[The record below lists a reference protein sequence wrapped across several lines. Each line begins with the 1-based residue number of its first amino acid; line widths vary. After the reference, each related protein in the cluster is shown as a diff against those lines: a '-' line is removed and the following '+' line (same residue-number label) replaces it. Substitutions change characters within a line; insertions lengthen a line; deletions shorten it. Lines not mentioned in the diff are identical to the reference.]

1 MLDAA
6 GADAGAPFEDALYAI
21 LDTQGDETACRWLDA
36 YFHSG
41 VSEEAAKSVSSTG
54 ENLLHRC
61 ARLGHEAACEKLV
74 AAGFDPTL
82 PNADGL
88 EPHRVALG
96 FHGEGAGAYRV
107 LEEAHRQAV
116 LGLSKGRV
124 REVAQWAETYK
135 ADVKHDETDAM
146 RSALAQ
152 KKGTVRERAQW
163 AESYKATVKKDET
176 EAMRKALAEKKGTV
190 RQRAQWAESYKAT
203 VKKDETEAM
212 RKALAEKK
220 GTVRERAQW
229 AESYTS
235 PAKGH
240 DPNTSADD
248 AKRVLGSKA
257 SELRAR
263 WQSPGS
269 AEAPSPSGSRRES
282 LQNITP
288 RVSASA
294 NYFEQMSRES
304 AHSRDSA
311 VRRAGSTPDMGGEQR
326 GSEIGAAPRLPQRAA
341 SSQPMVAGLAS
352 DLPGAAPSA
361 EEEFT
366 DLLLHIPARPL
377 GFQLGDNG
385 GLVTVFGVQP
395 GGNADAAGIQT
406 DDVIAMVN
414 GESLLGLSFDAAM
427 QRVTESL
434 GSDDS
439 FPASVGVRRF
449 VFDDDAAA

>member
-1 MLDAA
+1 M
-6 GADAGAPFEDALYAI
+6 
-21 LDTQGDETACRWLDA
+21 
-36 YFHSG
+36 
-41 VSEEAAKSVSSTG
+41 
-54 ENLLHRC
+54 
-61 ARLGHEAACEKLV
+61 
-74 AAGFDPTL
+74 
-82 PNADGL
+82 
-88 EPHRVALG
+88 
-96 FHGEGAGAYRV
+96 
-107 LEEAHRQAV
+107 
-116 LGLSKGRV
+116 
-124 REVAQWAETYK
+124 
-135 ADVKHDETDAM
+135 
-146 RSALAQ
+146 
-152 KKGTVRERAQW
+152 
-163 AESYKATVKKDET
+163 KKDET